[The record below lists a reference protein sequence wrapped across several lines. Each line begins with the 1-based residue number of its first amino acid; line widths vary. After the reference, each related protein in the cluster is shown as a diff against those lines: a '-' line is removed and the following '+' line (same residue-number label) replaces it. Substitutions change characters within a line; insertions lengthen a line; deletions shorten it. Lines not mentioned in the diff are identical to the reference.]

1 MHVQPKEAR
10 RHTEL
15 AVKLYHSGGRRFV
28 SESGRLIFRVCKT
41 LREVQNSLL
50 DGCAARKGLRN
61 FLSEDTKT
69 CVPPNEVIKSSLKVS
84 VRPVLRLSH
93 VCSDCPPRPGC
104 PLIPH
109 LHGLISVFVARAG
122 SHWRGRL
129 SSAEASLGCIYTK
142 THRRGRPPS
151 DVSTVSYCLTKKNC
165 TEIRLFIKCS
175 GECRAVCDKSRRR
188 CGRNLLNTFE
198 ATQGDEWRHSP
209 TVQFKDTVGVGTLD
223 SLSAGLEFSKLY
235 S

>member
-15 AVKLYHSGGRRFV
+15 AVKLYHSVGGGGGEFV

-41 LREVQNSLL
+41 LREVQNSLW

-61 FLSEDTKT
+61 FLSEGTKT
-69 CVPPNEVIKSSLKVS
+69 CVPPNEVIKSSPKVS
-84 VRPVLRLSH
+84 VRLGLRLSH

-109 LHGLISVFVARAG
+109 LRGLISAFVAPAG
-122 SHWRGRL
+122 SLWRGRL
-129 SSAEASLGCIYTK
+129 SVAGASLGCIYTK

-151 DVSTVSYCLTKKNC
+151 EVATMSYCLTKK
-165 TEIRLFIKCS
+165 L
-175 GECRAVCDKSRRR
+175 
-188 CGRNLLNTFE
+188 
-198 ATQGDEWRHSP
+198 H
-209 TVQFKDTVGVGTLD
+209 
-223 SLSAGLEFSKLY
+223 
-235 S
+235 